1 MRSKEGQK
9 KQHTPRLKR
18 GKKMLSKSPF
28 PKTGGC
34 RRQKSQGFKGFT
46 TYHTHC
52 LTLYMHL
59 ILITLQKSMAYLS
72 NSF

>member
-9 KQHTPRLKR
+9 KQHTPRLK
-18 GKKMLSKSPF
+18 KKRMWSKSPF
-28 PKTGGC
+28 PKTEGC
-34 RRQKSQGFKGFT
+34 RRQNSQCFKGFI
-46 TYHTHC
+46 TYHTLC
-52 LTLYMHL
+52 LTLYMYL